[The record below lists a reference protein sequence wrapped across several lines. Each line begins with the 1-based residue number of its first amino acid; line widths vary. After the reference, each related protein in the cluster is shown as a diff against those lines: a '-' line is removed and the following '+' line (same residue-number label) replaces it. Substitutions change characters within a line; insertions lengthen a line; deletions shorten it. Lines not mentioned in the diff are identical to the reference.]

1 MRPAGSFTWVLQHPS
16 ESASPEKAPLL
27 AASVWHSPS
36 AVLLAVWLGP
46 ALARRILSSRLMELG
61 NVVGGAAKTRRMI
74 CGIRRTQRD
83 AALLLKPLLE
93 ERLPPTWIPYGEERD
108 VRQLLTHRDK
118 LVRLPAHVKNKLQH
132 QPMNRWFTKKGKL
145 WSKFGEKRLRVR
157 PMRLLCKIPTKDQP
171 SYPVSCISC
180 SNP

>member
-1 MRPAGSFTWVLQHPS
+1 
-16 ESASPEKAPLL
+16 
-27 AASVWHSPS
+27 
-36 AVLLAVWLGP
+36 
-46 ALARRILSSRLMELG
+46 MELG

-93 ERLPPTWIPYGEERD
+93 ERLPPTWIPYGEEKD